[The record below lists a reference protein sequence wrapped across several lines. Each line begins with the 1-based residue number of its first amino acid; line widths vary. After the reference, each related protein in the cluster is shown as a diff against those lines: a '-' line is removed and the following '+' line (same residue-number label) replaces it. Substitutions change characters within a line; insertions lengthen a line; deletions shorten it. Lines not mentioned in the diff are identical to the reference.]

1 MVAGRSNVSKHPST
15 KLVWQPAPKKKKE
28 DKDKPKNSLQK
39 AKERHDRIEDL
50 INEM

>member
-28 DKDKPKNSLQK
+28 DKPKNSIQK
-39 AKERHDRIEDL
+39 AKDRHDRLEDL